1 MRRIIIFFIIFI
13 FWFLL
18 LGILNKMGIKISSII
33 IYPVAIFG
41 GFFIG
46 RLFRDR

>member
-18 LGILNKMGIKISSII
+18 LGILNKMGVKISNVII
-33 IYPVAIFG
+33 FPIAILG

>member
-1 MRRIIIFFIIFI
+1 MRRIIIFFIIFT

-18 LGILNKMGIKISSII
+18 FGILNKMGVKISSII
-33 IYPVAIFG
+33 IYPFAIIG

>member
-18 LGILNKMGIKISSII
+18 FGILNKMGVKISSVII
-33 IYPVAIFG
+33 FPIAILL

-46 RLFRDR
+46 HLLKNK

>member
-1 MRRIIIFFIIFI
+1 MRRIIIFFIIFT

-18 LGILNKMGIKISSII
+18 FGILNKMGVKISSII
-33 IYPVAIFG
+33 IYPVAIIG

>member
-18 LGILNKMGIKISSII
+18 LGILNKMGIKISSVII
-33 IYPVAIFG
+33 FPIAILG

>member
-18 LGILNKMGIKISSII
+18 LGILNKMGVKISNVII
-33 IYPVAIFG
+33 FPIAIFG

-46 RLFRDR
+46 RLFRNR